1 MGRSHDGQAAN
12 RSSSRWDGTCRPAD
26 AASHRLPLKFHTL
39 KHATLGTLALELN
52 SQSQLSF
59 PLALVDGRTIETV
72 GAATE
77 YFGKLPMEDRER
89 YPWSTVILMVHN
101 AIRAPRFLKT
111 ATINLQT
118 ALAMDGVLAFPHPL
132 DERSV

>member
-1 MGRSHDGQAAN
+1 VRF
-12 RSSSRWDGTCRPAD
+12 
-26 AASHRLPLKFHTL
+26 HRLPLRFHTL
-39 KHATLGTLALELN
+39 KRTLWETFVLELN

-59 PLALVDGRTIETV
+59 PLALLDGRTIETV

-77 YFGKLPMEDRER
+77 YFGKLPMEARER

-132 DERSV
+132 DKRSV